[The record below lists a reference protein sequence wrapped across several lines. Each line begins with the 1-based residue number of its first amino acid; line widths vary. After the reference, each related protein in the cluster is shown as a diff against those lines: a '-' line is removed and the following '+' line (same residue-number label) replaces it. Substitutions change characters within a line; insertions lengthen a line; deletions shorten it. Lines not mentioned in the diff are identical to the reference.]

1 MTEVVAKK
9 IIEVTRSGVIEVTRS
24 GVIEVTRSGVKA
36 HPISAPAR
44 LRSWASNC
52 QSEASGDDWDL
63 PPEKTL
69 V

>member
-9 IIEVTRSGVIEVTRS
+9 IIEVTRS

-63 PPEKTL
+63 PPQKTL